1 MLLTVLTDTLV
12 FAQEVVEE
20 EESEPVAF
28 YILGGLAA
36 LWAIVLFAVGMRS
49 HSFPASAAAQRVLT
63 LVSVLLVAATMAS
76 AVLSS

>member
-1 MLLTVLTDTLV
+1 MLATLLV

-28 YILGGLAA
+28 YVLGGLAA
-36 LWAIVLFAVGMRS
+36 LWAITLFAIGMRS
-49 HSFPASAAAQRVLT
+49 HTFPGSAAAQRVVT
-63 LVSVLLVAATMAS
+63 LISVLLVAGAMAS